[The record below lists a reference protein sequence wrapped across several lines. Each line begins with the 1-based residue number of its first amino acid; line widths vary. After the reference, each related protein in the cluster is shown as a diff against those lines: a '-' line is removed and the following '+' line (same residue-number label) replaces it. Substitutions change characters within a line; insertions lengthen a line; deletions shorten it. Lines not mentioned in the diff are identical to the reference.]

1 MTKEIQKAVNNGSET
16 DGTRSVR
23 VLRPAVDIQELAD
36 SYVVRLD
43 TPGADK
49 ESIAAKVNQ
58 AILTVSARVHE
69 YFKRDAELLY
79 DNSLPTEYRREFTL
93 ADNVDT
99 QTVEALYEL
108 GVLKVTL
115 QKKRQFLPREI
126 KIG

>member
-1 MTKEIQKAVNNGSET
+1 MTKEIQKSTNNGLET
-16 DGTRSVR
+16 AGTRSVH

-43 TPGADK
+43 IPGADK
-49 ESIAAKVNQ
+49 KSITAQVNEST
-58 AILTVSARVHE
+58 LTVSASVPE
-69 YFKRDAELLY
+69 YFKRDAQLLY
-79 DNSLPTEYRREFTL
+79 DNSLPVEYRREFAL

-99 QTVEALYEL
+99 QTVEALYDL

-126 KIG
+126 KIK